1 MGFSGVF
8 FNMELEIPRAFFS
21 VRTLTG
27 DPEVVVTYF
36 AALVMRMSSRE
47 GVLPQY
53 GVERPN
59 NFFTTHKF
67 SSFIYRLQRFVPI
80 YDV

>member
-27 DPEVVVTYF
+27 DPELVVIYF
-36 AALVMRMSSRE
+36 VALVMIMSSRQ
-47 GVLPQY
+47 GVHPQY

-59 NFFTTHKF
+59 HLFLH
-67 SSFIYRLQRFVPI
+67 
-80 YDV
+80 DA